1 MAGWTY
7 HPSEPEVSVVS
18 AREIRAPRG
27 TLMTCKAWPQEA
39 ALRMLMNNLDPD
51 VAERPEDLV
60 VYGGTGK
67 AARSWE
73 AYDAIVR
80 TLRTLESDET
90 MLVQSGKPVAVFK
103 THSLAPR
110 VLISNSMLVPKW
122 ADWDTFRELEQAGLT
137 MYGQMTA
144 GSWIYIGTQGIL
156 QGTFETFAEA
166 ARQRFDGTLRGT
178 VTLTGGLGGMGGAQ
192 PLAVTM
198 NEGVALCVEVDPS
211 RIERRIKTR
220 YLDRETSDLDEA
232 VRWTEEA
239 RAAGEAVSIGLLGNC
254 ADVLPELLRRG
265 FRPDLV
271 TDQTSAHDPLGGYVP
286 GGLSLDEADSLR
298 TADAADYQ
306 RRSHD
311 SMARHVEAM
320 VAFLD
325 AGAVVFDYGNNLRS
339 GAETG
344 GFERAYAYPGFV
356 PAFIR
361 PMFCEGKGPFRW
373 AALSGDPEDIVKTDR
388 AVAELF
394 PENERLLRWLSMAQE
409 RVAFQGL
416 PARICWLGYGERSR
430 AGLRFNEMVA
440 RGEVGAPIVIGRD
453 HLDAGSVA
461 SPYRETEAMKD
472 GSDAI
477 ADWPILNAL
486 VNTAAGAHWVS
497 VHHGGGVGIGYS
509 IHAGMV
515 VVADGTDEAA
525 ERLERV
531 LTTDPGMG
539 VVRHSDAGYDE
550 ALAVAAERGVR
561 LPWRE

>member
-1 MAGWTY
+1 
-7 HPSEPEVSVVS
+7 
-18 AREIRAPRG
+18 
-27 TLMTCKAWPQEA
+27 
-39 ALRMLMNNLDPD
+39 MLMNNLDPD
-51 VAERPEDLV
+51 VAERPEELV
-60 VYGGTGK
+60 VYGGTGR

-73 AYDAIVR
+73 AFDAIVR
-80 TLRTLESDET
+80 ALRGLEGHETL
-90 MLVQSGKPVAVFK
+90 LVQSGKPVAIFE
-103 THSLAPR
+103 THPAAPR
-110 VLISNSMLVPKW
+110 VLISNAMLVPKW
-122 ADWDTFRELEQAGLT
+122 ADWETFRELEHAGLT

-156 QGTFETFAEA
+156 QGTYETFAEA
-166 ARQRFDGTLRGT
+166 AQQRFGGSLRGR

-198 NEGVALCVEVDPS
+198 NEGVALCVEVDPA

-220 YLDRETSDLDEA
+220 YLDRETADVDEA
-232 VRWTEEA
+232 LRWTE
-239 RAAGEAVSIGLLGNC
+239 RAAAEGEAVSIGLVGNC
-254 ADVLPELLRRG
+254 AEVLPELLRRG

-286 GGLSLDEADSLR
+286 AGLTLDEAASLR
-298 TADAADYQ
+298 ASDPAGYE
-306 RRSHD
+306 RRAYA
-311 SMARHVEAM
+311 SMAGHVAAM
-320 VAFLD
+320 VGFLD
-325 AGAVVFDYGNNLRS
+325 AGAVVFDYGNNLRA
-339 GAETG
+339 GAEIG
-344 GFERAYAYPGFV
+344 GFGRAYAYPGFV
-356 PAFIR
+356 PAFVR

-373 AALSGDPEDIVKTDR
+373 VALSGDPEDIARTDR
-388 AVAELF
+388 AVARLF
-394 PENERLLRWLSMAQE
+394 PANERLQRWLSMAEE
-409 RVAFQGL
+409 RVAYQGL
-416 PARICWLGYGERSR
+416 PARICWLGYGERAA

-440 RGEVGAPIVIGRD
+440 SGELAAPIVIGRD

-515 VVADGTDEAA
+515 VVADGSQEAA
-525 ERLERV
+525 ERLRRV
-531 LTTDPGMG
+531 LTSDPGMG
-539 VVRHSDAGYDE
+539 VVRHADAGYEE
-550 ALAVAAERGVR
+550 ALAVASERGVR